1 MRQFS
6 AILIVAC
13 LLSLSACST
22 RPAPA
27 PSLDQSLLEP
37 CPPLQPIPA
46 DSDGMMTVAELYLSS
61 IDTATEYRICARRHA
76 GLVDALKRA
85 EDGRGSQGN

>member
-27 PSLDQSLLEP
+27 QQLDVTLLEP
-37 CPPLQPIPA
+37 CPALQPLQS
-46 DSDGMMTVAELYLSS
+46 DTDGMLTVTELYLSS
-61 IDTATEYRICARRHA
+61 IDTATEYRICAERHA
-76 GLVDALKRA
+76 GLIDALKSA
-85 EDGRGSQGN
+85 EDGRDR

>member
-1 MRQFS
+1 MRPFS
-6 AILIVAC
+6 VILIAGC

-27 PSLDQSLLEP
+27 PDLDQSLLEP
-37 CPPLQPIPA
+37 CPALQPIPA
-46 DSDGMMTVAELYLSS
+46 DGDGMMTVTELYLSS

-76 GLVDALKRA
+76 GLIDAINMMR
-85 EDGRGSQGN
+85 E

>member
-1 MRQFS
+1 MRPFS
-6 AILIVAC
+6 VILIAAC

-27 PSLDQSLLEP
+27 QLDQSLLEP
-37 CPPLQPIPA
+37 CPALQPIPA
-46 DSDGMMTVAELYLSS
+46 DGDGMMTVAELYLSS

-76 GLVDALKRA
+76 GLIDALKHA
-85 EDGRGSQGN
+85 EAGRD

>member
-6 AILIVAC
+6 VILIAGC

-27 PSLDQSLLEP
+27 PHLHLDQSLLEP
-37 CPPLQPIPA
+37 CPALQPIPA

-76 GLVDALKRA
+76 GLIDAINMMR
-85 EDGRGSQGN
+85 E

>member
-1 MRQFS
+1 MRPFS
-6 AILIVAC
+6 AIPIAAC

-27 PSLDQSLLEP
+27 PQMDTTMLEP
-37 CPPLQPIPA
+37 CPALQPIPA

-76 GLVDALKRA
+76 GLVDAIT
-85 EDGRGSQGN
+85 QGANRK